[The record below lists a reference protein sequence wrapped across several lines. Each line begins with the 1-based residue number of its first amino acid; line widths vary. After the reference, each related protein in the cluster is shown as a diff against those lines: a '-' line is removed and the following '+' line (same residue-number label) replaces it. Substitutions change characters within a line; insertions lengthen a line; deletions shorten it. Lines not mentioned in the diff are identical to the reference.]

1 MKKIFVLLLCAMVL
15 FTACQPALPM
25 EGSMEESKEE
35 SKASA
40 PSEEASSEKLAEPSE
55 DPGETSEEPKEP
67 EPEEPQEPEP
77 EEPKEPEESELW
89 PDVPT
94 QAAQV
99 DYRSDDRT
107 YTAVLETVE
116 EKEAF
121 FGEYASSA
129 LYGGPVKLEDR
140 YDEAYFEKHRLLV
153 AYTYAGSG
161 SYRLGTESIRW
172 KNGTLEWSYN
182 VYSTGFGTCDMAG
195 WVLLAELPRELPVT
209 AETAVELK
217 GYDVNFV
224 QESVGECTEPEALL
238 LKDPESLQA
247 FLSRHCRED
256 FWHDYMGYD
265 IDRVDFE
272 KESFIGV
279 YLPLPVQGTVASF
292 RGLTRTS
299 EGVEVV
305 IGCRIPSEA
314 PDLLGGGCVWLLQ
327 VGKGHP
333 AASGEK
339 VTVKTEEE
347 QILVQGTWRVV
358 NPSGQQIASVHLQ
371 DPPEEA
377 TVLTTFGEKE
387 SFFAKYAQPDEDR
400 YSEAFFE
407 SHVLLVVYQREPSMP
422 INTVFDRMVLTPSG
436 KLEVYFTR
444 REPGPYDAVAQRLY
458 FFEIP
463 AEYAING
470 ETPLQVLFQA
480 PPTDN

>member
-1 MKKIFVLLLCAMVL
+1 MKKIFVLLLCAVVL

-25 EGSMEESKEE
+25 EGSMDGSKEE
-35 SKASA
+35 AVNSSSA
-40 PSEEASSEKLAEPSE
+40 PSEEASSEE
-55 DPGETSEEPKEP
+55 PGETSEEPKEP
-67 EPEEPQEPEP
+67 EETD
-77 EEPKEPEESELW
+77 LW
-89 PDVPT
+89 IDAPT

-99 DYRSDDRT
+99 RYDEDDRF
-107 YTAVLETVE
+107 AVVLSTVE
-116 EKEAF
+116 EKQAF
-121 FGEYASSA
+121 FEKYASFA
-129 LYGGPVKLEDR
+129 LYGGEVKLEDR
-140 YDEAYFEKHRLLV
+140 YDEAYFENHRLLA
-153 AYTYAGSG
+153 AYTPVGSG
-161 SYRLGTESIRW
+161 SHRLGTESVW
-172 KNGTLEWSYN
+172 LKNGVLEWTFN
-182 VYSTGFGTCDMAG
+182 EYSSGFGTCDMAG

-209 AETAVELK
+209 AETTVELK

-238 LKDPESLQA
+238 LEDPESLQA

-272 KESFIGV
+272 RESFIGV
-279 YLPLPVQGTVASF
+279 YLPLPVHGTVASF

-314 PDLLGGGCVWLLQ
+314 PDMLGGGCVWLLQ

-339 VTVKTEEE
+339 LTVKTEEE

-358 NPSGQQIASVHLQ
+358 NPSGQQIASVYLQ
-371 DPPEEA
+371 DPPGEA
-377 TVLTTFGEKE
+377 AVLTTFGEKE
-387 SFFAKYAQPDEDR
+387 AFFAKYAQPEEDR

-407 SHVLLVVYQREPSMP
+407 SHVLLVVYQWEPSTP
-422 INTVFDRMVLTPSG
+422 INTVFDRMVLAPSG

>member
-1 MKKIFVLLLCAMVL
+1 MKKIFVLLLCAVVL
-15 FTACQPALPM
+15 FTACQPALPVD
-25 EGSMEESKEE
+25 GSKEE
-35 SKASA
+35 SKSSA
-40 PSEEASSEKLAEPSE
+40 PSEEASSEKPAEP
-55 DPGETSEEPKEP
+55 SEEPKEP
-67 EPEEPQEPEP
+67 EETD
-77 EEPKEPEESELW
+77 LW
-89 PDVPT
+89 IDVPT

-99 DYRSDDRT
+99 RYDEDDRF
-107 YTAVLETVE
+107 AVVLSTVE
-116 EKEAF
+116 EKQAF
-121 FGEYASSA
+121 FEKYASFA
-129 LYGGPVKLEDR
+129 LYGGEVKLEDR
-140 YDEAYFEKHRLLV
+140 YDAAYFENHRLLA
-153 AYTYAGSG
+153 AYTPVGSG
-161 SYRLGTESIRW
+161 SHRLGTESVW
-172 KNGTLEWSYN
+172 LKNGVLEWTFN
-182 VYSTGFGTCDMAG
+182 EYSTGFGTCDMAG
-195 WVLLAELPRELPVT
+195 WVLLAEISRDVPVT
-209 AETAVELK
+209 AETPVELK

-238 LKDPESLQA
+238 LEDPESLQA

-265 IDRVDFE
+265 IARVDFE

-314 PDLLGGGCVWLLQ
+314 PDMLGGGCVWLLQ

-339 VTVKTEEE
+339 LTVKTEEE

-358 NPSGQQIASVHLQ
+358 NPSGQQIVSVHLQ

-387 SFFAKYAQPDEDR
+387 AFFAKYAQPDEDR
-400 YSEAFFE
+400 YSEAFFQ
-407 SHVLLVVYQREPSMP
+407 SHVLLVVYQREPSTP
-422 INTVFDRMVLTPSG
+422 INTVFDRMILTPSG
-436 KLEVYFTR
+436 KLEVHFTR
-444 REPGPYDAVAQRLY
+444 REPGPYDAVTQRLY
-458 FFEIP
+458 FFELP

>member
-1 MKKIFVLLLCAMVL
+1 MKKIFVLLLCAVVL

-25 EGSMEESKEE
+25 EGSMDGSKEE
-35 SKASA
+35 AVNSSSA
-40 PSEEASSEKLAEPSE
+40 PSEEASSEE
-55 DPGETSEEPKEP
+55 PGETSEEPKEP
-67 EPEEPQEPEP
+67 EETD
-77 EEPKEPEESELW
+77 LW
-89 PDVPT
+89 IDAPT

-99 DYRSDDRT
+99 RYDEDDRF
-107 YTAVLETVE
+107 AVVLSTVE
-116 EKEAF
+116 EKQAF
-121 FGEYASSA
+121 FEKYASFA
-129 LYGGPVKLEDR
+129 LYGGEVKLEDR
-140 YDEAYFEKHRLLV
+140 YDAAYFENHRLLA
-153 AYTYAGSG
+153 AYTPVGSG
-161 SYRLGTESIRW
+161 SHRLGTESVW
-172 KNGTLEWSYN
+172 LKNGVLEWTFN
-182 VYSTGFGTCDMAG
+182 EYSSGFGTCDMAG
-195 WVLLAELPRELPVT
+195 WVLLAEISRDVPVT
-209 AETAVELK
+209 AETPVELK

-238 LKDPESLQA
+238 LEDPESLQA

-256 FWHDYMGYD
+256 FWHNYMGYD
-265 IDRVDFE
+265 IARVDFE

-279 YLPLPVQGTVASF
+279 YLPLPVHGTVASF

-314 PDLLGGGCVWLLQ
+314 PDMLGGGCVWLLQ

-358 NPSGQQIASVHLQ
+358 NPSGQQIASVYLQ
-371 DPPEEA
+371 DPPGEA
-377 TVLTTFGEKE
+377 AVLTTFGEKE
-387 SFFAKYAQPDEDR
+387 AFFAKYAQPEEDR

-407 SHVLLVVYQREPSMP
+407 SHVLLVVYQREPSTP
-422 INTVFDRMVLTPSG
+422 INTVFDRMVLAPSG

>member
-1 MKKIFVLLLCAMVL
+1 MKKIFVLLLCAVVL

-25 EGSMEESKEE
+25 EGSMDGSKEE
-35 SKASA
+35 AVNSSSA
-40 PSEEASSEKLAEPSE
+40 PSEEASSEE
-55 DPGETSEEPKEP
+55 PGETSEEPKEP
-67 EPEEPQEPEP
+67 EETD
-77 EEPKEPEESELW
+77 LW
-89 PDVPT
+89 IDAPT

-99 DYRSDDRT
+99 RYDEDDRF
-107 YTAVLETVE
+107 AVVLSTVE
-116 EKEAF
+116 EKQAF
-121 FGEYASSA
+121 FEKYASFA
-129 LYGGPVKLEDR
+129 LYGGEVKLEDR
-140 YDEAYFEKHRLLV
+140 YDAAYFENHRLLA
-153 AYTYAGSG
+153 AYTPVGSG
-161 SYRLGTESIRW
+161 SHRLGTESVW
-172 KNGTLEWSYN
+172 LKNGVLEWTFN
-182 VYSTGFGTCDMAG
+182 EYSSGFGTEDMAG

-209 AETAVELK
+209 AETTVELK

-238 LKDPESLQA
+238 LEDPESLQA

-256 FWHDYMGYD
+256 FWHNYMGYD

-279 YLPLPVQGTVASF
+279 YLPLPVHGTVASF

-314 PDLLGGGCVWLLQ
+314 PDMLGGGCVWLLQ

-339 VTVKTEEE
+339 LTVKTEEE

-358 NPSGQQIASVHLQ
+358 NPSGQQIASVYLQ
-371 DPPEEA
+371 DPPGEA
-377 TVLTTFGEKE
+377 AVLTTFGEKE
-387 SFFAKYAQPDEDR
+387 AFFAKYAQPEEDR

-407 SHVLLVVYQREPSMP
+407 SHVLLVVYQREPSTP
-422 INTVFDRMVLTPSG
+422 INTVFDRMVLAPSG